1 MKSRRK
7 TWSEKLETPALP
19 EVKTLDHSYGGMA
32 AGGQM
37 LIPTPRLIQ
46 AYLRTLPT
54 GSRVDMSTLRR
65 DLARAQGA
73 DGTCPMT
80 AGIFLRIVA
89 EVAIEQLNAG
99 KDPSEVAPFWRVV
112 SPQSAWSQKLSIG
125 PAGLEALRRSAG

>member
-1 MKSRRK
+1 
-7 TWSEKLETPALP
+7 
-19 EVKTLDHSYGGMA
+19 
-32 AGGQM
+32 M

-46 AYLRTLPT
+46 AYLHTLPAGT
-54 GSRVDMSTLRR
+54 QVDMSTLRR

-125 PAGLEALRRSAG
+125 TEGLEALRRSAG

>member
-54 GSRVDMSTLRR
+54 GSRVDMCKPPVTGVLR
-65 DLARAQGA
+65 
-73 DGTCPMT
+73 
-80 AGIFLRIVA
+80 
-89 EVAIEQLNAG
+89 
-99 KDPSEVAPFWRVV
+99 
-112 SPQSAWSQKLSIG
+112 
-125 PAGLEALRRSAG
+125 